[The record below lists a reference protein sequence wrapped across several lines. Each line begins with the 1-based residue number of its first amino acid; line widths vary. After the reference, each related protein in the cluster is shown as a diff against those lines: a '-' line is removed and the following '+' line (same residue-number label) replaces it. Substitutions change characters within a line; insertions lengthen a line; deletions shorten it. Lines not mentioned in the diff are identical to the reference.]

1 MSPVLGKPTEL
12 SIQWDA
18 PLEPNG
24 ELIAYTVYCKVSNQ
38 QPLCECTKESSNS
51 SVNSQELQSPF
62 CVCGGRQY
70 SVTYRKQEV
79 LPVGLIRTTVIGGFV
94 PYTNYTCFMTA
105 NTSVGESQPS
115 ETVSA
120 VTEESSK

>member
-1 MSPVLGKPTEL
+1 MSPVLGKPMEL

-38 QPLCECTKESSNS
+38 QPLCECTKEKNS
-51 SVNSQELQSPF
+51 CL
-62 CVCGGRQY
+62 CGGRQH
-70 SVTYRKQEV
+70 SVSYRKHKV
-79 LPVGLIRTTVIGGFV
+79 LPVGLIRTSVIGGFV

-105 NTSVGESQPS
+105 NTSIGESQPS
-115 ETVSA
+115 STVSA